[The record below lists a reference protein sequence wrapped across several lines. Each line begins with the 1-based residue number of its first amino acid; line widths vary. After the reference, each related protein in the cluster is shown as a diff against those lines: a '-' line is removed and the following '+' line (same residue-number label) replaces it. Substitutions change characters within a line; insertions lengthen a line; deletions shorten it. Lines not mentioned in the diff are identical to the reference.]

1 MKTNRFKNLLLAAVL
16 LGGATA
22 FYSCSK
28 DDNNDPLPKED
39 ADQLIAQADGD
50 FVSTN
55 QVVMDNDGIKVLL
68 QLNSMG
74 LPEIPD
80 KAARVNPGLMFKS
93 SKQLDRSSVIALQSG
108 ISPELAKAFQSII
121 SYGITDYEGVWTWT
135 PNGWSFEPS
144 SAHSVVLKFPY
155 PLENTTNNATLTL
168 YDYQTTLIEDYEEIT
183 ALKAKVELGSVTVL
197 SLTYASTYFP
207 TQSFDLTAEFG
218 GYKLSVSIDYSDSS
232 SEIYSLSKLQI
243 SFKQGNTTLYALD
256 LNLNVSMISET
267 NTSVKLNA
275 TLIMKS
281 LKFTATADFNT
292 DDLDYETNPNVDLNE
307 YISVKLYTTSDREI
321 GHFSFVRNFETG
333 ELTVKFIYA
342 DGTEVN
348 AEELMPQISA
358 FIQSLLEEE

>member
-1 MKTNRFKNLLLAAVL
+1 
-16 LGGATA
+16 
-22 FYSCSK
+22 
-28 DDNNDPLPKED
+28 
-39 ADQLIAQADGD
+39 
-50 FVSTN
+50 
-55 QVVMDNDGIKVLL
+55 MDNDGIKVLL

-74 LPEIPD
+74 LHEIPD
-80 KAARVNPGLMFKS
+80 KAARVSSNLMFKS
-93 SKQLDRSSVIALQSG
+93 PKQLDRSSANALQSG

-121 SYGITDYEGVWTWT
+121 SYGIADYEGVWTWT

-155 PLENTTNNATLTL
+155 PIENTTNNATLTL

-183 ALKAKVELGSVTVL
+183 SLKAKVELSCVTVL
-197 SLTYASTYFP
+197 SFTYASTYSP

-243 SFKQGNTTLYALD
+243 SFKQGNTTLYSLD
-256 LNLNVSMISET
+256 LNLNISMIDST

-281 LKFTATADFNT
+281 LKFIATADFDTKDFYN
-292 DDLDYETNPNVDLNE
+292 ETNPNVDLNE
-307 YISVKLYTTSDREI
+307 YVSIKLYTTSDREI
-321 GHFSFVRNFETG
+321 GHFSFARNFETG
-333 ELTVKFIYA
+333 ELTVKFIYV
-342 DGTEVN
+342 DGTEVD

-358 FIQSLLEEE
+358 FIQSMIVEE